1 MDATF
6 SQLARETN
14 TPRRKRGA
22 QPGNKNALTH
32 GFYSKTF
39 APAEDRD
46 IDAIDQISLD
56 SEIDMLRVSIR
67 RIFELTAGV
76 SDPLQ
81 AVRYVHVLTRA
92 VTSLD
97 HLIIRQNALHN
108 TQTDLDASIQ
118 EALDEFHDKGGV
130 RAADLKKRY
139 AIQKAIVEARLD
151 LYVPP
156 PPSATPPPD
165 PRTLPQPDW
174 NFDYIDPFSRHF
186 KEDETYVGWVEA
198 YGEDTPLA
206 RYWQP
211 GPLPFVYNFELD
223 EHFDT
228 YTDELLGRSKRQSL
242 LEAAEEDDDD
252 EEYDD
257 EEDDD
262 PEQDFDDEE

>member
-6 SQLARETN
+6 DQLARETN
-14 TPRRKRGA
+14 APRRKRGA

-46 IDAIDQISLD
+46 IDAIRQISLD

-97 HLIIRQNALHN
+97 HLVIRQHALHN
-108 TQTDLDASIQ
+108 TRTDLDDSLR
-118 EALDEFHDKGGV
+118 EALDELNDKGGV
-130 RAADLKKRY
+130 RAADLRKRY
-139 AIQKAIVEARLD
+139 AIQKAILETRLD
-151 LYVPP
+151 KYVPP
-156 PPSATPPPD
+156 PPGTPPPPD
-165 PRTLPQPDW
+165 PRTLPQPDR
-174 NFDYIDPFSRHF
+174 NFDFIDPFSRHY
-186 KEDETYVGWVEA
+186 KENDALTKWMQA
-198 YGEDTPLA
+198 YGEETPLA

-211 GPLPFVYNFELD
+211 GPIPGGYNSRLD
-223 EHFDT
+223 DCFDN
-228 YTDELLGRSKRQSL
+228 YTCEMLGLSPSGGLSAGEDE
-242 LEAAEEDDDD
+242 EEDEEEYAGEEWDDDD
-252 EEYDD
+252 RDF
-257 EEDDD
+257 
-262 PEQDFDDEE
+262 EQDE